1 MIPKAIW
8 LITRTKFW
16 IDLFTLYDLVL
27 FTVTNVLAFLPLLSY
42 LRENNASVFGIESK
56 ITTEN
61 VLFLIVV

>member
-27 FTVTNVLAFLPLLSY
+27 FIITNLLAFLPLVSY
-42 LRENNASVFGIESK
+42 LRETNASVFGIESQ
-56 ITTEN
+56 IT
-61 VLFLIVV
+61 I